1 MKSLILSRLWM
12 LIGIIILT
20 TGQAWAHT
28 TGSTSGSTT
37 TQKVFT
43 SIKELRDG
51 ANGKSLSDVVIQF
64 EATNPATVVAVMTK
78 QDPDIED
85 KKFINSFFIVDNK
98 SSDGYYYGLWVSPND
113 IKDGY
118 KLPTDLAIGSKFTGA
133 IIGDYS
139 EGTSGIPY
147 FGSIHKTKNIDG
159 TNYSTTFHIDNTGV
173 ASADGTKPADYP
185 FNEVKDVY
193 TIANNN
199 PADGNTATASYGK
212 YLNTIIKVPGTI
224 KKASDNENNTE
235 FYLVQDEK
243 TGTSKAD
250 MNNRIYFNSSQ
261 LEGINLDDYV
271 GTSGTF
277 EGILV
282 KRNDSESKLIVL
294 KGDFFKVNKIYL
306 DENDA
311 EGRVEYLASQGAF
324 DGEVDVYVHRTNL
337 VNKAGA
343 WNTICLPF
351 DLTKEEFKNAFGC
364 ELTALAKPTTTS
376 SETVQQWA
384 GQVNEGVLAFTKLPD
399 TGLTIKAGVPYLMQA
414 SGMQT
419 ACLTT
424 IPGAENMEPETL
436 IGKESTYYTHIGEKL
451 ISVVPPYE
459 VKASYS
465 DNIVNG
471 DFYFRG
477 LYGRKKYTEDADGK
491 LTTTLIADNG
501 SQKYQ
506 YISTAAGNYLKYL
519 PSGSSLQFNGMRAYF
534 YFPNWNA
541 ANNNAAQAANNNTN
555 AKIHVA
561 VMAASTTGISNIP
574 AEEAS
579 KQAEVY
585 NLSGQRVDASYK
597 GIVVRNGRKYL
608 RK

>member
-1 MKSLILSRLWM
+1 MKRLILSRLWM

-20 TGQAWAHT
+20 TGQTWAHT

-43 SIKELRDG
+43 SIKELRD
-51 ANGKSLSDVVIQF
+51 AAQTNGLKHDDVVVKF
-64 EATNPATVVAVMTK
+64 DDSNPTTVVAVMK
-78 QDPDIED
+78 HADPDIKDD
-85 KKFINSFFIVDNK
+85 KFVNSFFIVNKGSDNNF
-98 SSDGYYYGLWVSPND
+98 YGLWVSPNGVYD
-113 IKDGY
+113 KQLFSTWNL
-118 KLPTDLAIGSKFTGA
+118 KIGSKITGS
-133 IIGDYS
+133 IIGDYR
-139 EGTSGIPY
+139 ENESGMPY
-147 FGSIHKTKNIDG
+147 FGSLVNSVKIGDVTYNTSLTVNRDDEA
-159 TNYSTTFHIDNTGV
+159 NETTEAV
-173 ASADGTKPADYP
+173 YP
-185 FNEVKDVY
+185 YTVVKDV
-193 TIANNN
+193 
-199 PADGNTATASYGK
+199 NTVSSSYGP
-212 YLNTIIKVPGTI
+212 YLNTIIRVPGTI
-224 KKASDNENNTE
+224 KKGTNNE
-235 FYLVQDEK
+235 FYLVQKE
-243 TGTSKAD
+243 TTSTTD
-250 MNNRIYFNSSQ
+250 SQNRIYFNSSQ
-261 LEGINLDDYV
+261 LDGINLDDYV

-282 KRNDSESKLIVL
+282 KRKDSESKLIVL

-351 DLTKEEFKNAFGC
+351 DLTKEEFNNAFGC

-414 SGMQT
+414 SGTQKY
-419 ACLTT
+419 CLAT
-424 IPGAENMEPETL
+424 IQGAENMEPETL
-436 IGKESTYYTHIGEKL
+436 IGKESTYYAHIGEKL
-451 ISVVPPYE
+451 ITVVPPYE

-519 PSGSSLQFNGMRAYF
+519 PSGSTLQFNGMRAYF

-561 VMAASTTGISNIP
+561 VMAASTTGISNIS
-574 AEEAS
+574 AEEAF

>member
-1 MKSLILSRLWM
+1 MKRLILSRLWM

-20 TGQAWAHT
+20 TGQAWAQT
-28 TGSTSGSTT
+28 AEPTT
-37 TQKVFT
+37 TTKVFT
-43 SIKELRDG
+43 SIKELRD
-51 ANGKSLSDVVIQF
+51 AAQTNGLKHQDVVIRF
-64 EATNPATVVAVMTK
+64 DETNPATVVAVMK
-78 QDPDIED
+78 NADPDIKKE
-85 KKFINSFFIVDNK
+85 KFINSFFIVDNSK
-98 SSDGYYYGLWVSPND
+98 YGLWVSPND
-113 IKDGY
+113 IDKGFS
-118 KLPTDLAIGSKFTGA
+118 LPSNLAVGSKITGL
-133 IIGDYS
+133 IIGDYN
-139 EGTSGIPY
+139 EGESGMVY
-147 FGSIHKTKNIDG
+147 FGSIHKEKNIDG
-159 TNYSTTFHIDNTGV
+159 TTYKTSLSVDPSGE
-173 ASADGTKPADYP
+173 ASADGTKPAVYP
-185 FNEVKDVY
+185 FTEVKDVN
-193 TIANNN
+193 TIANTN
-199 PADGNTATASYGK
+199 PADGNTVSASYGK

-224 KKASDNENNTE
+224 KKASDKNNNTE

-243 TGTSKAD
+243 TGTSEAD

-261 LEGINLDDYV
+261 LDGINLDDYV

-282 KRNDSESKLIVL
+282 KRNKSESKLIVL
-294 KGDFFKVNKIYL
+294 KDNFFKVSKIYL
-306 DENDA
+306 DENDV
-311 EGRVEYLASQGAF
+311 ENRVEYLASQGAL
-324 DGEVDVYVHRTNL
+324 DSEVDVYVHRTNL
-337 VNKAGA
+337 VNNVGA

-351 DLTKEEFKNAFGC
+351 DLTKEEFKTAFGC
-364 ELTALAKPTTTS
+364 ELTALAKPATS
-376 SETVQQWA
+376 DETVHQWT
-384 GQVNEGVLAFTKLPD
+384 GQVSDKGVLAFTKLPD
-399 TGLTIKAGVPYLMQA
+399 TDLTIKAGVPYLMQA
-414 SGMQT
+414 SGTQT
-419 ACLTT
+419 YCLTT
-424 IPGAENMEPETL
+424 IQGSENMEPETL
-436 IGKESTYYTHIGEKL
+436 MGQESTYYAHIGEKL

-471 DFYFRG
+471 DFFFRG

-519 PSGSSLQFNGMRAYF
+519 PSGSPLQFNGMRAYF

-561 VMAASTTGISNIP
+561 VMAASTTGISNIS

>member
-12 LIGIIILT
+12 LISIIILT
-20 TGQAWAHT
+20 TGQAWAQKA
-28 TGSTSGSTT
+28 TT
-37 TQKVFT
+37 TKVFT
-43 SIKELRDG
+43 SIKELRD
-51 ANGKSLSDVVIQF
+51 AAQTNNQKLQDVVIQF
-64 EATNPATVVAVMTK
+64 DATNPATVVAVMK
-78 QDPDIED
+78 HADPDIED
-85 KKFINSFFIVDNK
+85 DKFINSFFIVNK
-98 SSDGYYYGLWVSPND
+98 GDDDSYYGLWVSPND
-113 IKDGY
+113 IKDNY
-118 KLPTDLAIGSKFTGA
+118 NLPTDLAIGSKFTGA
-133 IIGDYS
+133 IIGDYN

-147 FGSIHKTKNIDG
+147 FGSIHGTKNIDG
-159 TNYSTTFHIDNTGV
+159 PNYSTTFDIDHSGE
-173 ASADGTKPADYP
+173 ASADGTKKAVYP
-185 FNEVKDVY
+185 VTEVKDVN

-199 PADGNTATASYGK
+199 PKDGNTATASYGK

-311 EGRVEYLASQGAF
+311 EGRVEYLASQGAL
-324 DGEVDVYVHRTNL
+324 DAEVDVYVHRTNL
-337 VNKAGA
+337 VNKDGA

-351 DLTKEEFKNAFGC
+351 DLTKNEFYNAFGC
-364 ELTALAKPTTTS
+364 ELTALAKPKTTS
-376 SETVQQWA
+376 SETAQQWA

-399 TGLTIKAGVPYLMQA
+399 TELTIKAGVPYLMQA
-414 SGMQT
+414 SGTQT

-424 IPGAENMEPETL
+424 ISGAENMEPEAL
-436 IGKESTYYTHIGEKL
+436 MGKESTYYAHIGEKL

-471 DFYFRG
+471 DFFFRG
-477 LYGRKKYTEDADGK
+477 LYGRKKYTDGTDGK
-491 LTTTLIADNG
+491 LTTTPISDNG

-519 PSGSSLQFNGMRAYF
+519 PSGSELQFNGMRAYF

-541 ANNNAAQAANNNTN
+541 ENNNKAQAASKNNNTN

-561 VMAASTTGISNIP
+561 VMAASTTGISNIS

>member
-20 TGQAWAHT
+20 TGQAWAQT
-28 TGSTSGSTT
+28 AT

-51 ANGKSLSDVVIQF
+51 ANGNSLSDVVIKF

-78 QDPDIED
+78 HDPDIED

-261 LEGINLDDYV
+261 LEGINLDNYV

-311 EGRVEYLASQGAF
+311 EGRVEYLVQQGALQ
-324 DGEVDVYVHRTNL
+324 DKVDVYVHRTKL
-337 VNKAGA
+337 VNNAGA

-351 DLTKEEFKNAFGC
+351 DLTKEEFKTAFGC
-364 ELTALAKPTTTS
+364 ELTALAKPATS
-376 SETVQQWA
+376 DETVHQWT
-384 GQVNEGVLAFTKLPD
+384 GQVSDKGVLAFTKLPD
-399 TGLTIKAGVPYLMQA
+399 TDLTIKAGVPYLMQA
-414 SGMQT
+414 SGTQT
-419 ACLTT
+419 ACLKT
-424 IPGAENMEPETL
+424 IPGAENMESETL
-436 IGKESTYYTHIGEKL
+436 MGQESTYYAHIGEKL
-451 ISVVPPYE
+451 ITVVPPYE

-491 LTTTLIADNG
+491 LTTTLISDNG

-519 PSGSSLQFNGMRAYF
+519 PATSTLQFNGMRAYF

-541 ANNNAAQAANNNTN
+541 ANNNAAQPASNGTN

-561 VMAASTTGISNIP
+561 VMAASTTGISNIS

-579 KQAEVY
+579 KPAEVY

>member
-1 MKSLILSRLWM
+1 MKRLILSRLWM
-12 LIGIIILT
+12 LISIIILT
-20 TGQAWAHT
+20 TGQAWAQT
-28 TGSTSGSTT
+28 TEPTT
-37 TQKVFT
+37 TQRVFT

-51 ANGKSLSDVVIQF
+51 AQTNGNQHDDVVVKF
-64 EATNPATVVAVMTK
+64 EDSNPATVVAVMK
-78 QDPDIED
+78 NSEKDYADE
-85 KKFINSFFIVDNK
+85 KFVNSFFIVDK
-98 SSDGYYYGLWVSPND
+98 SNYGLWVSPKGVYDKNLFATWNL
-113 IKDGY
+113 K
-118 KLPTDLAIGSKFTGA
+118 IGSEITGS
-133 IIGDYS
+133 IIGDYRQND
-139 EGTSGIPY
+139 SGMPY
-147 FGSIHKTKNIDG
+147 FGSLLKSVKIGETSYQTALTIKRVG
-159 TNYSTTFHIDNTGV
+159 E
-173 ASADGTKPADYP
+173 ASGTKEAVYP
-185 FNEVKDVY
+185 CTKVDDVN
-193 TIANNN
+193 TIAKNND
-199 PADGNTATASYGK
+199 AASYGP
-212 YLNTIIKVPGTI
+212 YLNTIIQVPGTI
-224 KKASDNENNTE
+224 KKGTNNEY
-235 FYLVQDEK
+235 YLVQDEN
-243 TGTSKAD
+243 TGTGTDYRDK
-250 MNNRIYFNSSQ
+250 RIYFSCSQ
-261 LEGINLDDYV
+261 LPNINIDDYV

-277 EGILV
+277 EGILI
-282 KRNDSESKLIVL
+282 KRKDSESKLIVL
-294 KGDFFKVNKIYL
+294 KDNFFKVKKIYL

-324 DGEVDVYVHRTNL
+324 DGEVDVYVHRTKL
-337 VNKAGA
+337 VNNAGA

-351 DLTKEEFKNAFGC
+351 DLKKEEFKNAFGC
-364 ELTALAKPTTTS
+364 ELTVLAKPTTTS
-376 SETVQQWA
+376 EETVHQWV
-384 GQVNEGVLAFTKLPD
+384 GQVSDKGVLAFTKLPD
-399 TGLTIKAGVPYLMQA
+399 TELAIKAGVPYLMQA
-414 SGMQT
+414 SGTQT
-419 ACLTT
+419 YCLTT
-424 IPGAENMEPETL
+424 IQGAENMEPETL
-436 IGKESTYYTHIGEKL
+436 IGKESTYYAHIGEKL

-519 PSGSSLQFNGMRAYF
+519 PKDSPLQFNGMRAYF

-541 ANNNAAQAANNNTN
+541 ANNNAAQPASNGTN

-561 VMAASTTGISNIP
+561 VMAASTTGISNIS

>member
-20 TGQAWAHT
+20 TGQAWAQT
-28 TGSTSGSTT
+28 ATT
-37 TQKVFT
+37 TKVFT

-78 QDPDIED
+78 HDTDITDDD
-85 KKFINSFFIVDNK
+85 KFLNSFFIVNKGSDDN
-98 SSDGYYYGLWVSPND
+98 YYGLWVSPND

-118 KLPTDLAIGSKFTGA
+118 KLPTNLAIGSKFTGA

-139 EGTSGIPY
+139 EGTSKIPY
-147 FGSIHKTKNIDG
+147 FGSIHKTKDIGG
-159 TNYSTTFHIDNTGV
+159 TNYSTTFDIDNTGV

-185 FNEVKDVY
+185 FTEVKDVY
-193 TIANNN
+193 TIANNS
-199 PADGNTATASYGK
+199 AGGNTATASYGK

-224 KKASDNENNTE
+224 KKGTNNE
-235 FYLVQDEK
+235 FYLVQNE
-243 TGTSKAD
+243 TTSTTD
-250 MNNRIYFNSSQ
+250 SQNRIYFNSSQ
-261 LEGINLDDYV
+261 LDGINLDDYV
-271 GTSGTF
+271 GTSGIF

-282 KRNDSESKLIVL
+282 KRNKSESKLIVL

-311 EGRVEYLASQGAF
+311 EGRVEYLVQQGALQ
-324 DGEVDVYVHRTNL
+324 DNVDVYVHRTNL

-364 ELTALAKPTTTS
+364 ELTALAKPATS
-376 SETVQQWA
+376 DETVHQWT
-384 GQVNEGVLAFTKLPD
+384 GQVSDKGVLAFTKLPD
-399 TGLTIKAGVPYLMQA
+399 TDLTIKAGVPYLMQA
-414 SGMQT
+414 SGTQI
-419 ACLTT
+419 ACLKT

-436 IGKESTYYTHIGEKL
+436 MGQESTYYAHIGEKL

-519 PSGSSLQFNGMRAYF
+519 PATSSLQFNGMRVYF

-541 ANNNAAQAANNNTN
+541 ANNNAAQAASKNNNTN

-561 VMAASTTGISNIP
+561 VMAASTTGISNIS
-574 AEEAS
+574 AAEAS

>member
-20 TGQAWAHT
+20 TGQAWAQT
-28 TGSTSGSTT
+28 AT

-51 ANGKSLSDVVIQF
+51 ANGNSLSDVVIKF

-78 QDPDIED
+78 HDTDITDDD
-85 KKFINSFFIVDNK
+85 KFLNSFFIVNKGSNDN
-98 SSDGYYYGLWVSPND
+98 YYGLWVSPND

-118 KLPTDLAIGSKFTGA
+118 KLPTNLAIGSKFTGA

-139 EGTSGIPY
+139 EGTSKIPY
-147 FGSIHKTKNIDG
+147 FGSIHKTKDIGG
-159 TNYSTTFHIDNTGV
+159 TNYSTTFDIDNTGV
-173 ASADGTKPADYP
+173 ASADGTKSADYP
-185 FNEVKDVY
+185 FTEVKDVY
-193 TIANNN
+193 TIANNS
-199 PADGNTATASYGK
+199 AGGNTATASYGP
-212 YLNTIIKVPGTI
+212 YLNTIIQVPGTI
-224 KKASDNENNTE
+224 KKGTNNE
-235 FYLVQDEK
+235 FYLVQNETTKTTDE
-243 TGTSKAD
+243 S
-250 MNNRIYFNSSQ
+250 NRIYFNSSQ
-261 LEGINLDDYV
+261 LEGINLEDYV

-282 KRNDSESKLIVL
+282 KRNKSESKLIVL

-311 EGRVEYLASQGAF
+311 EGRVEYLVQQGALQ
-324 DGEVDVYVHRTNL
+324 DKVDVYVHRTNL

-351 DLTKEEFKNAFGC
+351 DLTKEDFKTAFGC
-364 ELTALAKPTTTS
+364 ELTALAKPATS
-376 SETVQQWA
+376 DETVHQWV
-384 GQVNEGVLAFTKLPD
+384 GQVSDKGVLAFTKLLD
-399 TGLTIKAGVPYLMQA
+399 TDLTIKAGVPYLMQA

-424 IPGAENMEPETL
+424 IQGSENMEPETL
-436 IGKESTYYTHIGEKL
+436 MKQELTYYA
-451 ISVVPPYE
+451 SVGKKTITVKSPYE
-459 VKASYS
+459 VKASYN

-519 PSGSSLQFNGMRAYF
+519 PKDSPLQFNGMRAYF

-541 ANNNAAQAANNNTN
+541 ANNNAAQPASNGTN

-561 VMAASTTGISNIP
+561 VMAASTTGISNIS

>member
-1 MKSLILSRLWM
+1 MKRLILSRLWM
-12 LIGIIILT
+12 LISIIILT
-20 TGQAWAHT
+20 TGQAWAQT

-51 ANGKSLSDVVIQF
+51 ANGNSLSDVVIKF

-78 QDPDIED
+78 HDTDITDDD
-85 KKFINSFFIVDNK
+85 KFLNSFFIVNKGSNDN
-98 SSDGYYYGLWVSPND
+98 YYGLWVSPND

-118 KLPTDLAIGSKFTGA
+118 KLPTNLAIGSKFTGA

-139 EGTSGIPY
+139 EGTSKIPY
-147 FGSIHKTKNIDG
+147 FGSIHKTKDIGG
-159 TNYSTTFHIDNTGV
+159 TNYSTTFDIDNTGV

-185 FNEVKDVY
+185 FTEVKDVY
-193 TIANNN
+193 TIANNS
-199 PADGNTATASYGK
+199 AGGNTATASYGP
-212 YLNTIIKVPGTI
+212 YLNTIIQVPGTI
-224 KKASDNENNTE
+224 KKGTNNE
-235 FYLVQDEK
+235 FYLVQNETTKTTDE
-243 TGTSKAD
+243 S
-250 MNNRIYFNSSQ
+250 NRIYFNSSQ
-261 LEGINLDDYV
+261 LEGINLEDYV

-282 KRNDSESKLIVL
+282 KRNKSESKLIVL

-311 EGRVEYLASQGAF
+311 EGRVEYLVQQGALQ
-324 DGEVDVYVHRTNL
+324 DKVDVYVHRTKL
-337 VNKAGA
+337 VNNAGA

-351 DLTKEEFKNAFGC
+351 DLTKEEFKTAFGC

-376 SETVQQWA
+376 EETDHQWV
-384 GQVNEGVLAFTKLPD
+384 GQVSDKGVLAFTKLPD
-399 TGLTIKAGVPYLMQA
+399 TELAIKAGVPYLMQA
-414 SGMQT
+414 SGTQT

-424 IPGAENMEPETL
+424 IQGSENMEPETL
-436 IGKESTYYTHIGEKL
+436 MSKESTYYAHIGEKL

-459 VKASYS
+459 VKASYN

-477 LYGRKKYTEDADGK
+477 LYGRKKYADGK
-491 LTTTLIADNG
+491 LTTTLISDNG

-506 YISTAAGNYLKYL
+506 YISTAAGSYLKYL
-519 PSGSSLQFNGMRAYF
+519 PSGSTLQFNGMRAYF

-541 ANNNAAQAANNNTN
+541 ANNNAAQDASNGTN

-561 VMAASTTGISNIP
+561 VMAASTTGISNIS

-579 KQAEVY
+579 KQAEDY

>member
-12 LIGIIILT
+12 LISIIILT
-20 TGQAWAHT
+20 TGQAWAQT
-28 TGSTSGSTT
+28 TGATT

-43 SIKELRDG
+43 SIKELRDV
-51 ANGKSLSDVVIQF
+51 ANGNSLSDVVIQF

-78 QDPDIED
+78 HDTDIKDDD
-85 KKFINSFFIVDNK
+85 KFLNSFFIVNEN
-98 SSDGYYYGLWVSPND
+98 SDKNYYGLWVSPND

-118 KLPTDLAIGSKFTGA
+118 KLPTNLAIGSKFTGA

-139 EGTSGIPY
+139 EGTSKIPY
-147 FGSIHKTKNIDG
+147 FGSIHKTKDIGG
-159 TNYSTTFHIDNTGV
+159 TNYSTTFDIDNTGV
-173 ASADGTKPADYP
+173 ASADGTKLAVYP
-185 FNEVKDVY
+185 FTEVKDVY
-193 TIANNN
+193 TIANNS
-199 PADGNTATASYGK
+199 AGGNTATASYGK

-224 KKASDNENNTE
+224 KKGTNNE
-235 FYLVQDEK
+235 FYLVQNE
-243 TGTSKAD
+243 TTSTTD
-250 MNNRIYFNSSQ
+250 SQNRIYFNSSQ
-261 LEGINLDDYV
+261 LNGINLDDYV

-282 KRNDSESKLIVL
+282 KRNKSESKLIVL

-311 EGRVEYLASQGAF
+311 EGRVEYLVQQGALQ
-324 DGEVDVYVHRTNL
+324 DKVDVYVHRTNL
-337 VNKAGA
+337 VNKDGA

-351 DLTKEEFKNAFGC
+351 DLTKNEFYNAFGC
-364 ELTALAKPTTTS
+364 ELTVLAKPKTTS
-376 SETVQQWA
+376 SETAQQWA
-384 GQVNEGVLAFTKLPD
+384 GQVNDKGVLAFTKLPD
-399 TGLTIKAGVPYLMQA
+399 TELTIKAGVPYLMQA
-414 SGMQT
+414 SGTQT
-419 ACLTT
+419 ACLKT
-424 IPGAENMEPETL
+424 IPGAENMEPEAL
-436 IGKESTYYTHIGEKL
+436 MGKESTYYAHIGEKL

-459 VKASYS
+459 VKASYN

-471 DFYFRG
+471 EFYFRG
-477 LYGRKKYTEDADGK
+477 LYGRKKYTDGTDGK
-491 LTTTLIADNG
+491 LTTTPISDNG

-519 PSGSSLQFNGMRAYF
+519 PSGSTLQFNGMRAYF

-541 ANNNAAQAANNNTN
+541 ENNNKAQAASKNNNTN
-555 AKIHVA
+555 AKIHVE
-561 VMAASTTGISNIP
+561 VMAASTTGISNISG
-574 AEEAS
+574 EEAS

>member
-20 TGQAWAHT
+20 TGQIVAQTA
-28 TGSTSGSTT
+28 TT
-37 TQKVFT
+37 TKVFT
-43 SIKELRDG
+43 SIKELRD
-51 ANGKSLSDVVIQF
+51 AAQTNGLKHDDVVVKF
-64 EATNPATVVAVMTK
+64 DDSNPTTVVAVMK
-78 QDPDIED
+78 HADPDIKAD
-85 KKFINSFFIVDNK
+85 KFVNSFFIVNKGSDNN
-98 SSDGYYYGLWVSPND
+98 YYGLWVSPNGVYD
-113 IKDGY
+113 KQLFSTWNL
-118 KLPTDLAIGSKFTGA
+118 KIGSKITGSV
-133 IIGDYS
+133 IGDYR
-139 EGTSGIPY
+139 ENESGMPY
-147 FGSIHKTKNIDG
+147 FGSLVNSVKIGDVTYNTSLTVNRDDEA
-159 TNYSTTFHIDNTGV
+159 NETTEAV
-173 ASADGTKPADYP
+173 YP
-185 FNEVKDVY
+185 YTVVKDV
-193 TIANNN
+193 
-199 PADGNTATASYGK
+199 NTVSSSYGP
-212 YLNTIIKVPGTI
+212 YLNTIIRVPGTI
-224 KKASDNENNTE
+224 KKGTNNE
-235 FYLVQDEK
+235 FYLVQNETTKTTDE
-243 TGTSKAD
+243 S
-250 MNNRIYFNSSQ
+250 NRIYFNSSQ
-261 LEGINLDDYV
+261 LDGINLDDYV

-282 KRNDSESKLIVL
+282 KRIDSESKLIVL

-311 EGRVEYLASQGAF
+311 EGRVEYLVQQGALQ
-324 DGEVDVYVHRTNL
+324 DKVDVYVHRTKL
-337 VNKAGA
+337 VNNAGA

-351 DLTKEEFKNAFGC
+351 DLTKEEFKTAFGC

-376 SETVQQWA
+376 EEADHQWV
-384 GQVNEGVLAFTKLPD
+384 GQVSDKGVLAFTKLPD
-399 TGLTIKAGVPYLMQA
+399 TELAIKAGVPYLMQA
-414 SGMQT
+414 SGTQT

-424 IPGAENMEPETL
+424 IQGSENMEPETL
-436 IGKESTYYTHIGEKL
+436 MSKESTYYAHIGEKL

-459 VKASYS
+459 VKASYN

-471 DFYFRG
+471 DFYYRG

-519 PSGSSLQFNGMRAYF
+519 PATSSLQFNGMRVYF

-541 ANNNAAQAANNNTN
+541 ANNNAAQAASKNNNTN

-561 VMAASTTGISNIP
+561 VMAASTTGISNIS
-574 AEEAS
+574 AAEAS

>member
-1 MKSLILSRLWM
+1 MKRLILSRLWM
-12 LIGIIILT
+12 LIGIIIT
-20 TGQAWAHT
+20 TGQAWAQT
-28 TGSTSGSTT
+28 TGSTT

-51 ANGKSLSDVVIQF
+51 AQTISGKTLADVVIQF
-64 EATNPATVVAVMTK
+64 NEATVVAVMKNEDEKIKPTK
-78 QDPDIED
+78 
-85 KKFINSFFIVDNK
+85 FVNSFFVVDN
-98 SSDGYYYGLWVSPND
+98 SNYGLWISPND
-113 IKDGY
+113 EKG
-118 KLPTDLAIGSKFTGA
+118 KNLFPEWNLAIGSKITGS
-133 IIGDYS
+133 IIGDYN
-139 EGTSGIPY
+139 EGEKGMPY
-147 FGSIHKTKNIDG
+147 FGSLLNSVAIDG
-159 TNYSTTFHIDNTGV
+159 TSYQTTLTINRDGE
-173 ASADGTKPADYP
+173 ASGTKKAVYP
-185 FNEVKDVY
+185 CTKVDDVN
-193 TIANNN
+193 TIAKNNV
-199 PADGNTATASYGK
+199 ADGNTVNASYGP
-212 YLNTIIKVPGTI
+212 YLNTIIQVPGTI
-224 KKASDNENNTE
+224 KKGTQGEY
-235 FYLVQDEK
+235 YLVQDEN
-243 TGTSKAD
+243 TGTSTDYKD
-250 MNNRIYFNSSQ
+250 KRIYFSCSQ
-261 LEGINLDDYV
+261 LPNINIDDYV

-277 EGILV
+277 EGILI

-311 EGRVEYLASQGAF
+311 EGRVEYLASQGAL
-324 DGEVDVYVHRTNL
+324 DAEVDVYVHRTNL

-351 DLTKEEFKNAFGC
+351 DLTKDEFQTAFGC
-364 ELTALAKPTTTS
+364 TLTALAKPTTTS
-376 SETVQQWA
+376 SETAQQWA
-384 GQVNEGVLAFTKLPD
+384 GQVNDKGVLAFTKLAD
-399 TGLTIKAGVPYLMQA
+399 TKLTIKAGVPYLMQA
-414 SGMQT
+414 SGTQT
-419 ACLTT
+419 YCLTT
-424 IPGAENMEPETL
+424 IQGAENMEPETL
-436 IGKESTYYTHIGEKL
+436 MKQESTYYAHIGEKL

-459 VKASYS
+459 VKASYN

-477 LYGRKKYTEDADGK
+477 LYGRKKYTDGTDGK
-491 LTTTLIADNG
+491 LTTTPISDNG

-519 PSGSSLQFNGMRAYF
+519 PSGSELQFNGMRAYF

-541 ANNNAAQAANNNTN
+541 ENNNKAQAASKNNNTN

-561 VMAASTTGISNIP
+561 VMAASTTGISNIS
-574 AEEAS
+574 AEKAS

>member
-1 MKSLILSRLWM
+1 MKRLILSRLWM
-12 LIGIIILT
+12 LISIIILT
-20 TGQAWAHT
+20 TGQAWAQ
-28 TGSTSGSTT
+28 TGSTTAT
-37 TQKVFT
+37 KVFT
-43 SIKELRDG
+43 SIKDLRDG
-51 ANGKSLSDVVIQF
+51 AQTNGNQHDDVVVKF
-64 EATNPATVVAVMTK
+64 EDSNPATVVAVMK
-78 QDPDIED
+78 NSEKDYDDE
-85 KKFINSFFIVDNK
+85 KFVNSFFIVDK
-98 SSDGYYYGLWVSPND
+98 SNYGLWVSPKGVYDKNLFATWNL
-113 IKDGY
+113 K
-118 KLPTDLAIGSKFTGA
+118 IGSKITGS
-133 IIGDYS
+133 IIGDYRQND
-139 EGTSGIPY
+139 SGMPY
-147 FGSIHKTKNIDG
+147 FGSLLKSVKIGETSYQTALTINRDG
-159 TNYSTTFHIDNTGV
+159 E
-173 ASADGTKPADYP
+173 ASGTKEAVYP
-185 FNEVKDVY
+185 CTKVDDVN
-193 TIANNN
+193 TIAKNND
-199 PADGNTATASYGK
+199 AASYGP
-212 YLNTIIKVPGTI
+212 YLNTIIQVSGTI
-224 KKASDNENNTE
+224 KKGTNNEY
-235 FYLVQDEK
+235 YLVQDEN
-243 TGTSKAD
+243 TGTGTDYKD
-250 MNNRIYFNSSQ
+250 KRIYFSCSQ
-261 LEGINLDDYV
+261 LPNINIDDYV

-277 EGILV
+277 EGILI
-282 KRNDSESKLIVL
+282 KRKDSESKLIVL

-351 DLTKEEFKNAFGC
+351 DLKKEDFKNAFGC

-376 SETVQQWA
+376 EETVHQWV
-384 GQVNEGVLAFTKLPD
+384 GQVSDKGVLAFTKLPD
-399 TGLTIKAGVPYLMQA
+399 TELAIKAGVPYLMQA

-424 IPGAENMEPETL
+424 IQGSENMEPETL
-436 IGKESTYYTHIGEKL
+436 MKQELTYYA
-451 ISVVPPYE
+451 SVGKKTITVKSPYE
-459 VKASYS
+459 VKASYN

-477 LYGRKKYTEDADGK
+477 LYGRKKYIDGSA
-491 LTTTLIADNG
+491 TTLISDNG

-519 PSGSSLQFNGMRAYF
+519 PSGSTLQFNGMRAYF

-541 ANNNAAQAANNNTN
+541 ANNNAAQAASKNNNTN

>member
-20 TGQAWAHT
+20 TGQAWAQT
-28 TGSTSGSTT
+28 ATT
-37 TQKVFT
+37 TKVFT
-43 SIKELRDG
+43 SIKELRD
-51 ANGKSLSDVVIQF
+51 AAQTNGLKHDDVVVKF
-64 EATNPATVVAVMTK
+64 DDSNPTTVVAVMK
-78 QDPDIED
+78 HADPDIKDD
-85 KKFINSFFIVDNK
+85 KFVNSFFIVNKGSDNN
-98 SSDGYYYGLWVSPND
+98 YYGLWVSPNGVYD
-113 IKDGY
+113 KQLFSTWNL
-118 KLPTDLAIGSKFTGA
+118 KIGSKITGS
-133 IIGDYS
+133 IIGDYR
-139 EGTSGIPY
+139 ENESGMPY
-147 FGSIHKTKNIDG
+147 FGSLVKSVKIGDVTYNTSLTVNRVGEANETTEAVYPYTKVADV
-159 TNYSTTFHIDNTGV
+159 NTV
-173 ASADGTKPADYP
+173 SS
-185 FNEVKDVY
+185 
-193 TIANNN
+193 
-199 PADGNTATASYGK
+199 SYGK

-224 KKASDNENNTE
+224 KKGTNNE
-235 FYLVQDEK
+235 FYLVQNETTKTTDE
-243 TGTSKAD
+243 S
-250 MNNRIYFNSSQ
+250 NRIYFNSSQ
-261 LEGINLDDYV
+261 LDGINLDDYV

-282 KRNDSESKLIVL
+282 KRIDSESKLIVL

-311 EGRVEYLASQGAF
+311 EGRVEYLVQQGALQ
-324 DGEVDVYVHRTNL
+324 DKVDVYVHRTKL
-337 VNKAGA
+337 VNNAGA

-351 DLTKEEFKNAFGC
+351 DLTKEEFKTAFGC
-364 ELTALAKPTTTS
+364 ELTALAKPATS
-376 SETVQQWA
+376 DETVHQWT
-384 GQVNEGVLAFTKLPD
+384 GQVSDKGVLAFTKLPD
-399 TGLTIKAGVPYLMQA
+399 TDLTIKAGVPYLMQA
-414 SGMQT
+414 SGTQT
-419 ACLTT
+419 ACLKT

-436 IGKESTYYTHIGEKL
+436 MSKESTYYAHIGEKL

-491 LTTTLIADNG
+491 LTATLISDNG

-534 YFPNWNA
+534 YFPNWSA
-541 ANNNAAQAANNNTN
+541 ENNNAAQAASKNNNTN

-561 VMAASTTGISNIP
+561 VMAASTTGISNIS

-579 KQAEVY
+579 KQAEVF

>member
-43 SIKELRDG
+43 SIKELRD
-51 ANGKSLSDVVIQF
+51 AAQTNGLKHDDVVVKF
-64 EATNPATVVAVMTK
+64 DDSNPTTVVAVMK
-78 QDPDIED
+78 HADPDIKDD
-85 KKFINSFFIVDNK
+85 KFVNSFFIVNKGSDNNF
-98 SSDGYYYGLWVSPND
+98 YGLWVSPNGVYD
-113 IKDGY
+113 KQLFSTWNL
-118 KLPTDLAIGSKFTGA
+118 KIGSKITGS
-133 IIGDYS
+133 IIGDYR
-139 EGTSGIPY
+139 ENESGMPY
-147 FGSIHKTKNIDG
+147 FGSLVNSVKIGDVTYNTSLTVNRDDEA
-159 TNYSTTFHIDNTGV
+159 NETTEAV
-173 ASADGTKPADYP
+173 YP
-185 FNEVKDVY
+185 YTVVKDV
-193 TIANNN
+193 
-199 PADGNTATASYGK
+199 NTVSSSYGP
-212 YLNTIIKVPGTI
+212 YLNTIIRVPGTI
-224 KKASDNENNTE
+224 KKGTNNE
-235 FYLVQDEK
+235 FYLVQKE
-243 TGTSKAD
+243 TTSTTD
-250 MNNRIYFNSSQ
+250 SQNRIYFNSSQ
-261 LEGINLDDYV
+261 LDGINLDDYV

-282 KRNDSESKLIVL
+282 KRKDSESKLIVL

-311 EGRVEYLASQGAF
+311 EGRVEYLVQQGALQ
-324 DGEVDVYVHRTNL
+324 DKVDVYVHRTKL
-337 VNKAGA
+337 VNNAGA

-351 DLTKEEFKNAFGC
+351 DLTKEEFKTAFGC

-376 SETVQQWA
+376 EETVHQWV
-384 GQVNEGVLAFTKLPD
+384 GQVSDKGVLAFTKLPD
-399 TGLTIKAGVPYLMQA
+399 TELAIKAGVPYLMQA
-414 SGMQT
+414 SGTQIT
-419 ACLTT
+419 CLTT
-424 IPGAENMEPETL
+424 IKGAENMEPETL
-436 IGKESTYYTHIGEKL
+436 IGEESTYYAHIGEKL

-519 PSGSSLQFNGMRAYF
+519 PKNSTLQFNGMRAYF

-541 ANNNAAQAANNNTN
+541 ANNNAAQPASNGTN

-561 VMAASTTGISNIP
+561 VMAASTTGISNIS

-579 KQAEVY
+579 KQAEVF

>member
-43 SIKELRDG
+43 SIKELRD
-51 ANGKSLSDVVIQF
+51 AAQTNGLKHDDVVVKF
-64 EATNPATVVAVMTK
+64 DDSNPTTVVAVMK
-78 QDPDIED
+78 HADPDIKDD
-85 KKFINSFFIVDNK
+85 KFVNSFFIVNKGSDNNF
-98 SSDGYYYGLWVSPND
+98 YGLWVSPNGVYD
-113 IKDGY
+113 KQLFSTWNL
-118 KLPTDLAIGSKFTGA
+118 KIGSKITGS
-133 IIGDYS
+133 IIGDYR
-139 EGTSGIPY
+139 ENESGMPY
-147 FGSIHKTKNIDG
+147 FGSLVNSVKIGDVTYNTSLTVNRDDEA
-159 TNYSTTFHIDNTGV
+159 NETTEAV
-173 ASADGTKPADYP
+173 YP
-185 FNEVKDVY
+185 YTVVKDV
-193 TIANNN
+193 
-199 PADGNTATASYGK
+199 NTVSSSYGP
-212 YLNTIIKVPGTI
+212 YLNTIIRVPGTI
-224 KKASDNENNTE
+224 KKGTNNE
-235 FYLVQDEK
+235 FYLVQKE
-243 TGTSKAD
+243 TTSTTD
-250 MNNRIYFNSSQ
+250 SQNRIYFNSSQ
-261 LEGINLDDYV
+261 LDGINLDDYV

-282 KRNDSESKLIVL
+282 KRKDSESKLIVL

-311 EGRVEYLASQGAF
+311 EGRVEYLVQQGALQ
-324 DGEVDVYVHRTNL
+324 DKVDVYVHRTKL
-337 VNKAGA
+337 VNNAGA

-351 DLTKEEFKNAFGC
+351 DLTKEEFKTAFGC
-364 ELTALAKPTTTS
+364 ELTALAKPATS
-376 SETVQQWA
+376 DETVHQWT
-384 GQVNEGVLAFTKLPD
+384 GQVSDKGVLAFTKLPD
-399 TGLTIKAGVPYLMQA
+399 TDLTIKAGVPYLMQA
-414 SGMQT
+414 SGTQT
-419 ACLTT
+419 ACLKT

-436 IGKESTYYTHIGEKL
+436 MSKESTYYAHIGEKL

-491 LTTTLIADNG
+491 LTATLISDNG

-541 ANNNAAQAANNNTN
+541 ANNNAAQPASNGTN

-561 VMAASTTGISNIP
+561 VMAASTTGISNIS

-579 KQAEVY
+579 QQAEVY
-585 NLSGQRVDASYK
+585 NLSGQRVNASYK

>member
-1 MKSLILSRLWM
+1 MKRLILSRLWM
-12 LIGIIILT
+12 LISIIILT
-20 TGQAWAHT
+20 TGQAWAQ
-28 TGSTSGSTT
+28 TGSTTAT
-37 TQKVFT
+37 KVFT
-43 SIKELRDG
+43 SIKDLRDG
-51 ANGKSLSDVVIQF
+51 AQTNGNQHDDVVVKF
-64 EATNPATVVAVMTK
+64 EDSNPATVVAVMK
-78 QDPDIED
+78 NSEKDYDDE
-85 KKFINSFFIVDNK
+85 KFVNSFFIVDK
-98 SSDGYYYGLWVSPND
+98 SNYGLWVSPKGVYDKNLFATWNL
-113 IKDGY
+113 K
-118 KLPTDLAIGSKFTGA
+118 IGSKITGS
-133 IIGDYS
+133 IIGDYRQND
-139 EGTSGIPY
+139 SGMPY
-147 FGSIHKTKNIDG
+147 FGSLLKSVKIGETSYQTALTINRDG
-159 TNYSTTFHIDNTGV
+159 E
-173 ASADGTKPADYP
+173 ASGTKEAVYP
-185 FNEVKDVY
+185 CTKVDDVN
-193 TIANNN
+193 TIAKNND
-199 PADGNTATASYGK
+199 AASYGP
-212 YLNTIIKVPGTI
+212 YLNTIIQVPGTI
-224 KKASDNENNTE
+224 KKGTNNEY
-235 FYLVQDEK
+235 YLVQDEN
-243 TGTSKAD
+243 TGTGTDYKD
-250 MNNRIYFNSSQ
+250 KRIYFSCSQ
-261 LEGINLDDYV
+261 LPNINIDDYV

-277 EGILV
+277 EGILI
-282 KRNDSESKLIVL
+282 KRKDSESKLIVL

-351 DLTKEEFKNAFGC
+351 DLKKEDFKNAFGC

-376 SETVQQWA
+376 EETVHQWV
-384 GQVNEGVLAFTKLPD
+384 GQVSDKGVLAFTKLPD
-399 TGLTIKAGVPYLMQA
+399 TELAIKAGVPYLMQA

-424 IPGAENMEPETL
+424 IQGSENMEPETL
-436 IGKESTYYTHIGEKL
+436 MKQELTYYA
-451 ISVVPPYE
+451 SVGKKTITVKSPYE
-459 VKASYS
+459 VKASYN

-477 LYGRKKYTEDADGK
+477 LYGRKKYIDGSA
-491 LTTTLIADNG
+491 TTLISDNG

-519 PSGSSLQFNGMRAYF
+519 PSGSTLQFNGMRAYF

-541 ANNNAAQAANNNTN
+541 ANNNAAQAASKNNNTN

>member
-1 MKSLILSRLWM
+1 MKRLILSRLWM
-12 LIGIIILT
+12 LISIIILT
-20 TGQAWAHT
+20 TGQIVAQT
-28 TGSTSGSTT
+28 PPTS
-37 TQKVFT
+37 QKVFT
-43 SIKELRDG
+43 SIKELRD
-51 ANGKSLSDVVIQF
+51 AAQTNSLKHDDVVVKF
-64 EATNPATVVAVMTK
+64 DDSNPTTVVAVMK
-78 QDPDIED
+78 HADPDIKAD
-85 KKFINSFFIVDNK
+85 KFVNSFFIVNKGSDNN
-98 SSDGYYYGLWVSPND
+98 YYGLWVSPNGVYD
-113 IKDGY
+113 KQLFSTWNL
-118 KLPTDLAIGSKFTGA
+118 KIGSKITGS
-133 IIGDYS
+133 IIGDYR
-139 EGTSGIPY
+139 ENESGMPY
-147 FGSIHKTKNIDG
+147 FGSLVNSVKIGDVTYNTSLTVKRDG
-159 TNYSTTFHIDNTGV
+159 EANETTE
-173 ASADGTKPADYP
+173 ADYP
-185 FNEVKDVY
+185 YTVVTDVN
-193 TIANNN
+193 TIAKNN
-199 PADGNTATASYGK
+199 AGGNTATASYGP
-212 YLNTIIKVPGTI
+212 YLNTIIRVPGTI
-224 KKASDNENNTE
+224 KKGTNNE
-235 FYLVQDEK
+235 FYLVQNETTK
-243 TGTSKAD
+243 TDNES
-250 MNNRIYFNSSQ
+250 NRIYFNSSQ
-261 LEGINLDDYV
+261 LDGINLDDYV

-282 KRNDSESKLIVL
+282 KRNLSESKLIVL

-324 DGEVDVYVHRTNL
+324 DDEVDVYVHRTKL
-337 VNKAGA
+337 VNTDA

-351 DLTKEEFKNAFGC
+351 DLTKEEFKAAFGC
-364 ELTALAKPTTTS
+364 ELIALAKPATS
-376 SETVQQWA
+376 DETVHQWA
-384 GQVNEGVLAFTKLPD
+384 GQVSDKGVLAFTKLPD
-399 TGLTIKAGVPYLMQA
+399 TDLTIKAGVPYLMQA
-414 SGMQT
+414 SGTQT
-419 ACLTT
+419 YCLTT
-424 IPGAENMEPETL
+424 IQGAENMEPETL
-436 IGKESTYYTHIGEKL
+436 MGQESTYYAHIGEKL

-477 LYGRKKYTEDADGK
+477 LYGRKKYTDGTDGK
-491 LTTTLIADNG
+491 LTTTLISDNG

-519 PSGSSLQFNGMRAYF
+519 PSGSTLQFNGMRAYF

-541 ANNNAAQAANNNTN
+541 ANNNAAQPASNGTN

-561 VMAASTTGISNIP
+561 VMAASTTGISNIS

>member
-1 MKSLILSRLWM
+1 MDADQYHHPHHR
-12 LIGIIILT
+12 T
-20 TGQAWAHT
+20 DC
-28 TGSTSGSTT
+28 GSDPPTS
-37 TQKVFT
+37 QKVFT
-43 SIKELRDG
+43 SIKELRD
-51 ANGKSLSDVVIQF
+51 AAQTNSLKHDDVVVKF
-64 EATNPATVVAVMTK
+64 DDSNPTTVVAVMK
-78 QDPDIED
+78 HADPDIKAD
-85 KKFINSFFIVDNK
+85 KFVNSFFIVNKGSDNN
-98 SSDGYYYGLWVSPND
+98 YYGLWVSPNGVYD
-113 IKDGY
+113 KQLFSTWNL
-118 KLPTDLAIGSKFTGA
+118 KIGSKITGS
-133 IIGDYS
+133 IIGDYR
-139 EGTSGIPY
+139 ENESGMPY
-147 FGSIHKTKNIDG
+147 FGSLVNSVKIGDVTYNTSLTVKRDG
-159 TNYSTTFHIDNTGV
+159 EANETTE
-173 ASADGTKPADYP
+173 ADYP
-185 FNEVKDVY
+185 YTVVTDVN
-193 TIANNN
+193 TIAKNN
-199 PADGNTATASYGK
+199 AGGNTATASYGP
-212 YLNTIIKVPGTI
+212 YLNTIIRVPGTI
-224 KKASDNENNTE
+224 KKGTNNE
-235 FYLVQDEK
+235 FYLVQKE
-243 TGTSKAD
+243 TTSTTD
-250 MNNRIYFNSSQ
+250 SQNRIYFNSSQ
-261 LEGINLDDYV
+261 LDGINLDDYV

-282 KRNDSESKLIVL
+282 KRNKSESKLIVL

-324 DGEVDVYVHRTNL
+324 DDEVDVYVHRTKL
-337 VNKAGA
+337 VNPDA

-351 DLTKEEFKNAFGC
+351 DLTKGEFKTAFGC
-364 ELTALAKPTTTS
+364 ELIALAKPATS
-376 SETVQQWA
+376 DETVHQWA
-384 GQVNEGVLAFTKLPD
+384 GQVNDKGVLAFTKLPD
-399 TGLTIKAGVPYLMQA
+399 TDLTIKAGVPYLMQA
-414 SGMQT
+414 SGTQT
-419 ACLTT
+419 YCLTT
-424 IPGAENMEPETL
+424 IQGAENMEPETL
-436 IGKESTYYTHIGEKL
+436 MGQESTYYAHIGEKL

-471 DFYFRG
+471 DFFFRG

-491 LTTTLIADNG
+491 LTTTLISDGG

-519 PSGSSLQFNGMRAYF
+519 PDNSTLQFNGMRAYF

-541 ANNNAAQAANNNTN
+541 ENNNKAQAASQNNNTN

-561 VMAASTTGISNIP
+561 VMAASTTGISNIS

>member
-1 MKSLILSRLWM
+1 MKRLILSRLWM

-20 TGQAWAHT
+20 TGQTWAHT

-43 SIKELRDG
+43 SIKELRD
-51 ANGKSLSDVVIQF
+51 AAQTNGLKHDDVVVKF
-64 EATNPATVVAVMTK
+64 DDSNPTTVVAVMK
-78 QDPDIED
+78 HADPDIKDD
-85 KKFINSFFIVDNK
+85 KFVNSFFIVNKGSDNNF
-98 SSDGYYYGLWVSPND
+98 YGLWVSPNGVYD
-113 IKDGY
+113 KQLFSTWNL
-118 KLPTDLAIGSKFTGA
+118 KIGSKITGS
-133 IIGDYS
+133 IIGDYR
-139 EGTSGIPY
+139 ENESGMPY
-147 FGSIHKTKNIDG
+147 FGSLVNSVKIGDVTYNTSLTVNRDDEA
-159 TNYSTTFHIDNTGV
+159 NETTEAV
-173 ASADGTKPADYP
+173 YP
-185 FNEVKDVY
+185 YTVVKDV
-193 TIANNN
+193 
-199 PADGNTATASYGK
+199 NTVSSSYGP
-212 YLNTIIKVPGTI
+212 YLNTIIRVPGTI
-224 KKASDNENNTE
+224 KKGTNNE
-235 FYLVQDEK
+235 FYLVQKE
-243 TGTSKAD
+243 TTSTTD
-250 MNNRIYFNSSQ
+250 SQNRIYFNSSQ
-261 LEGINLDDYV
+261 LDGINLDDYV

-282 KRNDSESKLIVL
+282 KRKDSESKLIVL

-311 EGRVEYLASQGAF
+311 EGRVEYLVQQGALQ
-324 DGEVDVYVHRTNL
+324 DKVDVYVHRTNL

-376 SETVQQWA
+376 SETAQQWV
-384 GQVNEGVLAFTKLPD
+384 GQVNNGVLAFTKLPD
-399 TGLTIKAGVPYLMQA
+399 TDLTIKAGVPYLMQA
-414 SGMQT
+414 SGTQT
-419 ACLTT
+419 YCLTT
-424 IPGAENMEPETL
+424 IQGAENMEPETL
-436 IGKESTYYTHIGEKL
+436 MGQESTYYAHIGEKL
-451 ISVVPPYE
+451 ITVVPPYE

-519 PSGSSLQFNGMRAYF
+519 PKNSTLQFNGMRAYF

-541 ANNNAAQAANNNTN
+541 ANNNAAQAENNNTN

-561 VMAASTTGISNIP
+561 VMAASTTGISNIS
-574 AEEAS
+574 AAEAS

>member
-20 TGQAWAHT
+20 TGQAWAQT
-28 TGSTSGSTT
+28 AT

-51 ANGKSLSDVVIQF
+51 AQTISDKTLNDVVIQF
-64 EATNPATVVAVMTK
+64 NEATVVAVMKNGDEKIKPTK
-78 QDPDIED
+78 
-85 KKFINSFFIVDNK
+85 FVNSFFVVDN
-98 SSDGYYYGLWVSPND
+98 SNYGLWISPND
-113 IKDGY
+113 EKG
-118 KLPTDLAIGSKFTGA
+118 KNLFPEWNLAIGSKITGS
-133 IIGDYS
+133 IIGDYNEGEKGMPYLGS
-139 EGTSGIPY
+139 LLNSVAIAGTSYQTTLTI
-147 FGSIHKTKNIDG
+147 NRDG
-159 TNYSTTFHIDNTGV
+159 E
-173 ASADGTKPADYP
+173 ASGTKKAVYP
-185 FNEVKDVY
+185 CTKVDDVN
-193 TIANNN
+193 TIAKNND
-199 PADGNTATASYGK
+199 ADGNTVNASYGP
-212 YLNTIIKVPGTI
+212 YLNTIIQVPGTI
-224 KKASDNENNTE
+224 KKGTQGEY
-235 FYLVQDEK
+235 YLVQDEN
-243 TGTSKAD
+243 TGTGTDYKD
-250 MNNRIYFNSSQ
+250 KRIYFSCSQ
-261 LEGINLDDYV
+261 LPNINIDDYV

-277 EGILV
+277 EGILI

-311 EGRVEYLASQGAF
+311 EGRVEYLVQQGALQ
-324 DGEVDVYVHRTNL
+324 DKVDVYVHRTKL
-337 VNKAGA
+337 VNNAGA

-351 DLTKEEFKNAFGC
+351 DLTKEEFKTAFGC
-364 ELTALAKPTTTS
+364 ELTALAKPATS
-376 SETVQQWA
+376 DETVHQWT
-384 GQVNEGVLAFTKLPD
+384 GQVSDKGVLAFTKLPD
-399 TGLTIKAGVPYLMQA
+399 TDLTIKAGVPYLMQA
-414 SGMQT
+414 SGTQT
-419 ACLTT
+419 ACLKT

-436 IGKESTYYTHIGEKL
+436 MGQESTYYAHIGEKL
-451 ISVVPPYE
+451 ITVVPPYE

-491 LTTTLIADNG
+491 LTTTLISDNG

-519 PSGSSLQFNGMRAYF
+519 PATSTLQFNGLRAYF

-541 ANNNAAQAANNNTN
+541 ENNNKAQTASKNNNTN

-561 VMAASTTGISNIP
+561 VMAVSTTGISNIS

-579 KQAEVY
+579 KQAEAY

>member
-1 MKSLILSRLWM
+1 MKRLILSRLWM
-12 LIGIIILT
+12 LIGFIILT
-20 TGQAWAHT
+20 TGQAWAQT
-28 TGSTSGSTT
+28 TT

-43 SIKELRDG
+43 SIKELRD
-51 ANGKSLSDVVIQF
+51 AAQTNGLKHDDVVVKF
-64 EATNPATVVAVMTK
+64 DDSNPTTVVAVMK
-78 QDPDIED
+78 HADPDIKAD
-85 KKFINSFFIVDNK
+85 KFVNSFFIVNKGSDNNF
-98 SSDGYYYGLWVSPND
+98 YGLWVSPNGVYD
-113 IKDGY
+113 KQLFSTWNL
-118 KLPTDLAIGSKFTGA
+118 KIGSKITGS
-133 IIGDYS
+133 IIGDYR
-139 EGTSGIPY
+139 ENESGMPY
-147 FGSIHKTKNIDG
+147 FGSLVNSVKIGDVTYNTSLTVNRDDEA
-159 TNYSTTFHIDNTGV
+159 NETTEAV
-173 ASADGTKPADYP
+173 YP
-185 FNEVKDVY
+185 YTVVKDV
-193 TIANNN
+193 
-199 PADGNTATASYGK
+199 NTVSSSYGP
-212 YLNTIIKVPGTI
+212 YLNTIIRVPGTI
-224 KKASDNENNTE
+224 KKGTNNE
-235 FYLVQDEK
+235 FYLVQKE
-243 TGTSKAD
+243 TTSTTD
-250 MNNRIYFNSSQ
+250 SQNRIYFNSSQ
-261 LEGINLDDYV
+261 LDGINLDDYV

-282 KRNDSESKLIVL
+282 KRIDSESKLIVL

-311 EGRVEYLASQGAF
+311 EGRVEYLVQQGAL
-324 DGEVDVYVHRTNL
+324 DGEVDVYVHRTKL
-337 VNKAGA
+337 VNNAGA

-351 DLTKEEFKNAFGC
+351 DLTKEEFKTAFGC

-414 SGMQT
+414 SGTQKY
-419 ACLTT
+419 CLAT
-424 IPGAENMEPETL
+424 IQGAENMEPETL
-436 IGKESTYYTHIGEKL
+436 IGKESTYYAHIGEKL
-451 ISVVPPYE
+451 ITVVPPYE

-477 LYGRKKYTEDADGK
+477 LYGRKKYTDGTDGK
-491 LTTTLIADNG
+491 LTTTLISDNG

-519 PSGSSLQFNGMRAYF
+519 PSGSTLQFNGMRAYF

-541 ANNNAAQAANNNTN
+541 ENNNAAQTASKNNNTN

-561 VMAASTTGISNIP
+561 VMAASTTGISNIS

>member
-1 MKSLILSRLWM
+1 MKRLILSRLWM

-20 TGQAWAHT
+20 TGQIVAQT
-28 TGSTSGSTT
+28 PPTS
-37 TQKVFT
+37 QKVFT
-43 SIKELRDG
+43 SIKELRD
-51 ANGKSLSDVVIQF
+51 AAQTNSLKHDDVVVKF
-64 EATNPATVVAVMTK
+64 DDSNPTTVVAVMK
-78 QDPDIED
+78 HADPDIKAD
-85 KKFINSFFIVDNK
+85 KFVNSFFIVNKGSDNN
-98 SSDGYYYGLWVSPND
+98 YYGLWVSPNGVYD
-113 IKDGY
+113 KQLFSTWNL
-118 KLPTDLAIGSKFTGA
+118 KIGSKITGS
-133 IIGDYS
+133 IIGDYR
-139 EGTSGIPY
+139 ENESGMPY
-147 FGSIHKTKNIDG
+147 FGSLVNSVKIGDVTYNTSLTVKRDG
-159 TNYSTTFHIDNTGV
+159 EANETTE
-173 ASADGTKPADYP
+173 ADYP
-185 FNEVKDVY
+185 YTVVTDVN
-193 TIANNN
+193 TIAKNN
-199 PADGNTATASYGK
+199 AGGNTATASYGP
-212 YLNTIIKVPGTI
+212 YLNTIIRVPGTI
-224 KKASDNENNTE
+224 KKGTNGEY
-235 FYLVQDEK
+235 YLVQDETTK
-243 TGTSKAD
+243 TDNES
-250 MNNRIYFNSSQ
+250 NRIYFNSSQ
-261 LEGINLDDYV
+261 LDGINLDDYV

-282 KRNDSESKLIVL
+282 KRNGSESKLIVL

-311 EGRVEYLASQGAF
+311 EGRVEYLVQQGALK
-324 DGEVDVYVHRTNL
+324 DKVDVYVHRTNL
-337 VNKAGA
+337 VNNAGA

-351 DLTKEEFKNAFGC
+351 DLTKGEFKTAFGC
-364 ELTALAKPTTTS
+364 ELTALAKPATS
-376 SETVQQWA
+376 DETDHQWA
-384 GQVNEGVLAFTKLPD
+384 GLVNDKGVLAFTKLPD
-399 TGLTIKAGVPYLMQA
+399 TELTIKAGVPYLMQA
-414 SGMQT
+414 SGTQT
-419 ACLTT
+419 ACLKT
-424 IPGAENMEPETL
+424 IPGAENMEPEAL
-436 IGKESTYYTHIGEKL
+436 MGKESTYYAHIGEKL

-471 DFYFRG
+471 DFFFRG

-491 LTTTLIADNG
+491 LTTTLISDGG

-519 PSGSSLQFNGMRAYF
+519 PSGSTLQFNGMRAYF

-541 ANNNAAQAANNNTN
+541 ANNNAAQPASNGTN

-561 VMAASTTGISNIP
+561 VMAASTTGISNIS

>member
-20 TGQAWAHT
+20 TGQAWAQT
-28 TGSTSGSTT
+28 ATT
-37 TQKVFT
+37 TKVFT
-43 SIKELRDG
+43 SIEQIRDV
-51 ANGKSLSDVVIQF
+51 AQSNNQKHQDVVIQF
-64 EATNPATVVAVMTK
+64 DATNPATVVAVMK
-78 QDPDIED
+78 HADPDIKDE
-85 KKFINSFFIVDNK
+85 KFINSFFIVDNSK
-98 SSDGYYYGLWVSPND
+98 YGLWVSPYNID
-113 IKDGY
+113 KGFS
-118 KLPTDLAIGSKFTGA
+118 LPSDLAVGSKITGS
-133 IIGDYS
+133 IIGDYN
-139 EGTSGIPY
+139 EGESGMVY
-147 FGSIHKTKNIDG
+147 FGAIHKTKKIDG
-159 TNYSTTFHIDNTGV
+159 TTYTTSLTVDHSGE
-173 ASADGTKPADYP
+173 ASADGTKPAVYP
-185 FNEVKDVY
+185 FTEVKDVY

-199 PADGNTATASYGK
+199 PTDGNTATASYGK

-224 KKASDNENNTE
+224 KKASDKNNNTE
-235 FYLVQDEK
+235 FYLVQDEN
-243 TGTSKAD
+243 TGTSEAD
-250 MNNRIYFNSSQ
+250 MNKRIYFNSSQ
-261 LEGINLDDYV
+261 LVGINLDDYV

-282 KRNDSESKLIVL
+282 KRNKSESKLIVL
-294 KGDFFKVNKIYL
+294 KGDFFQVNKIYL

-311 EGRVEYLASQGAF
+311 EGRVEYLVQQGALK
-324 DGEVDVYVHRTNL
+324 DKVDVYVHRTNL
-337 VNKAGA
+337 VNNAGA

-351 DLTKEEFKNAFGC
+351 DLTKEEFKAAFGC
-364 ELTALAKPTTTS
+364 ELIALAKPATS
-376 SETVQQWA
+376 DETVHQWA
-384 GQVNEGVLAFTKLPD
+384 GQVSDKGVLAFTKLPD
-399 TGLTIKAGVPYLMQA
+399 TDLTIKAGVPYLMQA
-414 SGMQT
+414 SGTQT
-419 ACLTT
+419 YCLTT
-424 IPGAENMEPETL
+424 IQGAENMEPETL
-436 IGKESTYYTHIGEKL
+436 MGQESTYYAHIGEKL

-459 VKASYS
+459 VKASYN

-477 LYGRKKYTEDADGK
+477 LYGRKKYIDGSTK
-491 LTTTLIADNG
+491 TPISDNG

-519 PSGSSLQFNGMRAYF
+519 PSGSTLQFNGMRAYF
-534 YFPNWNA
+534 YFPNWSKD
-541 ANNNAAQAANNNTN
+541 NNNAAQAASQNNNTN

-561 VMAASTTGISNIP
+561 VMAASTTSISNIS

>member
-1 MKSLILSRLWM
+1 MKRLILSRLWM

-20 TGQAWAHT
+20 TGQIVAQT
-28 TGSTSGSTT
+28 TGGSTT

-78 QDPDIED
+78 HDPDIED

-173 ASADGTKPADYP
+173 ASADGTKPAVYP

-199 PADGNTATASYGK
+199 PDDGNTATASYGK

-224 KKASDNENNTE
+224 KKGTNNE
-235 FYLVQDEK
+235 FYLVQNETTKTTDE
-243 TGTSKAD
+243 S
-250 MNNRIYFNSSQ
+250 NRIYFNSSQ
-261 LEGINLDDYV
+261 LEGINLEDYV

-282 KRNDSESKLIVL
+282 KRNKSESKLIVL

-311 EGRVEYLASQGAF
+311 EGRVEYLVQQGALQ
-324 DGEVDVYVHRTNL
+324 DKVDVYVHRTKL
-337 VNKAGA
+337 VNNAGA

-351 DLTKEEFKNAFGC
+351 DLTKEEFKTAFGC
-364 ELTALAKPTTTS
+364 ELIALAKPATS
-376 SETVQQWA
+376 DETVHQWA
-384 GQVNEGVLAFTKLPD
+384 GQVNDKGVLAFTKLPD
-399 TGLTIKAGVPYLMQA
+399 TDLTIKAGVPYLMQA
-414 SGMQT
+414 SGTQT
-419 ACLTT
+419 YCLTT
-424 IPGAENMEPETL
+424 IQGAENMEPETL
-436 IGKESTYYTHIGEKL
+436 MSKESTYYAHIGEKL

-491 LTTTLIADNG
+491 LTTTLISDNG

-519 PSGSSLQFNGMRAYF
+519 PSGSTLQFNGMRAYF

-541 ANNNAAQAANNNTN
+541 ANNNAAQAASKNNNTN

-561 VMAASTTGISNIP
+561 VMAASTTGISNIS
-574 AEEAS
+574 AEEVS

>member
-43 SIKELRDG
+43 SIKELRD
-51 ANGKSLSDVVIQF
+51 AAQTNSLKRDDVVVKF
-64 EATNPATVVAVMTK
+64 DDSNPTTVVAVMK
-78 QDPDIED
+78 HADPDIKAD
-85 KKFINSFFIVDNK
+85 KFVNSFFIVNKGSDNN
-98 SSDGYYYGLWVSPND
+98 YYGLWVSPNGVYD
-113 IKDGY
+113 KQLFSTWNL
-118 KLPTDLAIGSKFTGA
+118 KIGSKITGS
-133 IIGDYS
+133 IIGDYR
-139 EGTSGIPY
+139 ENESGMPY
-147 FGSIHKTKNIDG
+147 FGSLVNSVKIGDVTYNTSLTVNRDDEA
-159 TNYSTTFHIDNTGV
+159 NETTEAV
-173 ASADGTKPADYP
+173 YP
-185 FNEVKDVY
+185 YTVVKDV
-193 TIANNN
+193 
-199 PADGNTATASYGK
+199 NTVSSSYGP
-212 YLNTIIKVPGTI
+212 YLNTIIRVPGTI
-224 KKASDNENNTE
+224 KKGTNNE
-235 FYLVQDEK
+235 FYLVQKE
-243 TGTSKAD
+243 TTSTTD
-250 MNNRIYFNSSQ
+250 SQNRIYFNSSQ
-261 LEGINLDDYV
+261 LDGINLDDYV

-282 KRNDSESKLIVL
+282 KRKDSESKLIVL

-311 EGRVEYLASQGAF
+311 EGRVEYLVQQGALQ
-324 DGEVDVYVHRTNL
+324 DKVDVYVHRTNL

-351 DLTKEEFKNAFGC
+351 DLKKEEFKNAFGC
-364 ELTALAKPTTTS
+364 ELIALAKPATTS
-376 SETVQQWA
+376 RETVHLWV
-384 GQVNEGVLAFTKLPD
+384 GQVSDKGVLAFTKLPD
-399 TGLTIKAGVPYLMQA
+399 TDLTIKAGVPYLMQA
-414 SGMQT
+414 SGTQT
-419 ACLTT
+419 YCLTT
-424 IPGAENMEPETL
+424 IQGAENMEPETL
-436 IGKESTYYTHIGEKL
+436 MGQESTYYAHIGEKL

-519 PSGSSLQFNGMRAYF
+519 PKDSPLQFNGMRAYF

-541 ANNNAAQAANNNTN
+541 ANNNAAQPASNGTN

-561 VMAASTTGISNIP
+561 VMAASTTGISNIS

-597 GIVVRNGRKYL
+597 GIMVRNGRKYL

>member
-1 MKSLILSRLWM
+1 M

-20 TGQAWAHT
+20 TGQIVAQTAT
-28 TGSTSGSTT
+28 TM
-37 TQKVFT
+37 KVFT
-43 SIKELRDG
+43 SIKELRD
-51 ANGKSLSDVVIQF
+51 AAQTNGLKHDDVVVKF
-64 EATNPATVVAVMTK
+64 DDSNPTTVVAVMK
-78 QDPDIED
+78 HADPDIKDD
-85 KKFINSFFIVDNK
+85 KFVNSFFIVNKGSDNN
-98 SSDGYYYGLWVSPND
+98 DYGLWVSPNGVYD
-113 IKDGY
+113 EQLFSTWNLK
-118 KLPTDLAIGSKFTGA
+118 IGSQITGY
-133 IIGDYS
+133 IIGDYR
-139 EGTSGIPY
+139 ENESGMPY
-147 FGSIHKTKNIDG
+147 FGSLVNSVKIGDVTYNTSLTVNRKNEA
-159 TNYSTTFHIDNTGV
+159 NETTEAVYPYTEVADVNTV
-173 ASADGTKPADYP
+173 SS
-185 FNEVKDVY
+185 
-193 TIANNN
+193 
-199 PADGNTATASYGK
+199 SYGK

-224 KKASDNENNTE
+224 KKGTNNE
-235 FYLVQDEK
+235 FYLVKNETTKTTDE
-243 TGTSKAD
+243 S
-250 MNNRIYFNSSQ
+250 NRIYFNSSQ

-282 KRNDSESKLIVL
+282 KRKKSESKLIVL

-351 DLTKEEFKNAFGC
+351 DLTKEEFNNAFGC

-414 SGMQT
+414 SGTQKY
-419 ACLTT
+419 CLAT
-424 IPGAENMEPETL
+424 IQGAESMEPETL
-436 IGKESTYYTHIGEKL
+436 IGKESTYYAHIGEKL
-451 ISVVPPYE
+451 ITVVPPYE

-491 LTTTLIADNG
+491 LTTTPISDNG

-534 YFPNWNA
+534 YFPNWSA
-541 ANNNAAQAANNNTN
+541 ENNNAAQAASKNNNTN

-561 VMAASTTGISNIP
+561 VMAASTTGISNIS
-574 AEEAS
+574 AAEAS

>member
-1 MKSLILSRLWM
+1 MKRLILSRLWM

-20 TGQAWAHT
+20 TGQAWAQT
-28 TGSTSGSTT
+28 AT

-224 KKASDNENNTE
+224 KKGTNNE
-235 FYLVQDEK
+235 FYLVQNE
-243 TGTSKAD
+243 TTSTTD
-250 MNNRIYFNSSQ
+250 SQNRIYFNSSQ
-261 LEGINLDDYV
+261 LDGINLDDYV
-271 GTSGTF
+271 GTSGIF

-282 KRNDSESKLIVL
+282 KRNKSESKLIVL

-311 EGRVEYLASQGAF
+311 EGRVEYLVQQGALQ
-324 DGEVDVYVHRTNL
+324 DNVDVYVHRTNL
-337 VNKAGA
+337 VNNAGA

-351 DLTKEEFKNAFGC
+351 DLTKEEFKTAFGC
-364 ELTALAKPTTTS
+364 ELIALAKPATS
-376 SETVQQWA
+376 DETVQPWA
-384 GQVNEGVLAFTKLPD
+384 GQVSDKGVLAFTKLPD
-399 TGLTIKAGVPYLMQA
+399 TDLTIKAGVPYLMQA
-414 SGMQT
+414 SGTQT
-419 ACLTT
+419 YCLTT
-424 IPGAENMEPETL
+424 IQGSENMEPETL
-436 IGKESTYYTHIGEKL
+436 MSKESTYYAHIGEKL
-451 ISVVPPYE
+451 ITVVPPYE
-459 VKASYS
+459 VKALYS

-471 DFYFRG
+471 DFYYRG
-477 LYGRKKYTEDADGK
+477 LYGRKKYTDGTDGK

-519 PSGSSLQFNGMRAYF
+519 PSGSTLQFNGMRAYF

-541 ANNNAAQAANNNTN
+541 ANNNAAQAASKNNNTN

-561 VMAASTTGISNIP
+561 VMAASTTGISNIS
-574 AEEAS
+574 AAEAS

>member
-20 TGQAWAHT
+20 TGQAWAQT

-37 TQKVFT
+37 TQKVFS

-78 QDPDIED
+78 HDTDITDDD
-85 KKFINSFFIVDNK
+85 KFLNSFFIVNKGSNDN
-98 SSDGYYYGLWVSPND
+98 YYGLWVSPND

-118 KLPTDLAIGSKFTGA
+118 KLPTNLAIGSKFTGA

-139 EGTSGIPY
+139 EGTSKIPY
-147 FGSIHKTKNIDG
+147 FGSIHKTKDIGG
-159 TNYSTTFHIDNTGV
+159 TNYSTTFDIDNTGV

-185 FNEVKDVY
+185 FTEVKDVY
-193 TIANNN
+193 TIANNS
-199 PADGNTATASYGK
+199 AGGNTATASYGP
-212 YLNTIIKVPGTI
+212 YLNTIIQVPGTI
-224 KKASDNENNTE
+224 KKGTNNE
-235 FYLVQDEK
+235 FYLVQNETTKTTDE
-243 TGTSKAD
+243 S
-250 MNNRIYFNSSQ
+250 NRIYFNSSQ
-261 LEGINLDDYV
+261 LEGINLEDYV

-282 KRNDSESKLIVL
+282 KRNKSESKLIVL

-311 EGRVEYLASQGAF
+311 EGRVEYLVQQGALQ
-324 DGEVDVYVHRTNL
+324 DKVDVYVHRTKL
-337 VNKAGA
+337 VNNAGA

-351 DLTKEEFKNAFGC
+351 DLTKEEFKTAFGC

-376 SETVQQWA
+376 SETVHQWA
-384 GQVNEGVLAFTKLPD
+384 GQVSDKGVLAFTKLPD
-399 TGLTIKAGVPYLMQA
+399 TDLTIKAGVPYLMQA
-414 SGMQT
+414 SGTQT
-419 ACLTT
+419 ACLKT
-424 IPGAENMEPETL
+424 IQGSENMEPETL
-436 IGKESTYYTHIGEKL
+436 MGQESTYYAHIGEKL

-465 DNIVNG
+465 DDIVKG

-477 LYGRKKYTEDADGK
+477 LYGRKKYTDGADGK
-491 LTTTLIADNG
+491 LTTTPISDNG

-519 PSGSSLQFNGMRAYF
+519 PSGSTLQFNGMRAYF

-541 ANNNAAQAANNNTN
+541 ANNNAAQAASQNNNTN

-561 VMAASTTGISNIP
+561 VMAASTTGISNIS